1 MPKIVHRETR
11 RSEIVDAAT
20 RVFATRGY
28 HAARMEDVSAALGI
42 SKGLLYQSF
51 ATKEDLFMQ
60 VCLTLVPWKDL
71 SAADAGPEQRVRD
84 LIAAIVARYEESQN
98 FFLILSDF
106 WTAAMRGP
114 NAKRAALLATGAQFY
129 VPVRAALMAA
139 IRDGQRTGVFSAE
152 ADAATLA
159 NLAIAAIEGVRLQH
173 QLDPRAARKTR
184 VVAAVADLLLQGLTH
199 GQATV
204 AVGKRTPLT

>member
-20 RVFATRGY
+20 RVFAARGY

-71 SAADAGPEQRVRD
+71 SAA
-84 LIAAIVARYEESQN
+84 
-98 FFLILSDF
+98 
-106 WTAAMRGP
+106 
-114 NAKRAALLATGAQFY
+114 
-129 VPVRAALMAA
+129 
-139 IRDGQRTGVFSAE
+139 RTG
-152 ADAATLA
+152 T
-159 NLAIAAIEGVRLQH
+159 
-173 QLDPRAARKTR
+173 
-184 VVAAVADLLLQGLTH
+184 
-199 GQATV
+199 
-204 AVGKRTPLT
+204 